1 MVAGMVYVHI
11 LLCTSM
17 AIFVLRDVATP
28 LWLALSSWSAQ
39 PKIPT
44 ANNFLAVLA
53 ATGLWGDR
61 SGDREAAR
69 GRHLAELA
77 RLLESLKGGDD
88 RQAAA
93 AAPKAFKEAS
103 ALAALP
109 GAGLDREA
117 RALLFGAVE
126 AALEALDPRDGR
138 ARAAAEGLLAELRL
152 CSALPAWQ
160 LDRLCDTLEVQL
172 ELDSVM
178 GSAVQASYEQLPS
191 VRAERAGDHR
201 LADLLDAEYD
211 AMHAKE
217 QVLGTAC

>member
-1 MVAGMVYVHI
+1 MVFVHI

-17 AIFVLRDVATP
+17 AVLVLRDLAAP
-28 LWLALSSWSAQ
+28 LWLALSSGKAQ

-44 ANNFLAVLA
+44 SNNYLAVLA
-53 ATGLWGDR
+53 AALWGGR
-61 SGDREAAR
+61 SSDREAAR

-93 AAPKAFKEAS
+93 AALKAVKEAS
-103 ALAALP
+103 ALAALL
-109 GAGLDREA
+109 GAGDDREE

-126 AALEALDPRDGR
+126 AALQALDPRDER
-138 ARAAAEGLLAELRL
+138 ARAAAEGLLADLRRRG
-152 CSALPAWQ
+152 ALPAWQ
-160 LDRLCDTLEVQL
+160 VDRLCDTLEIQL

-178 GSAVQASYEQLPS
+178 GSAAQASYEQLPF

-211 AMHAKE
+211 AMHAEE
-217 QVLGTAC
+217 QLLGTAC